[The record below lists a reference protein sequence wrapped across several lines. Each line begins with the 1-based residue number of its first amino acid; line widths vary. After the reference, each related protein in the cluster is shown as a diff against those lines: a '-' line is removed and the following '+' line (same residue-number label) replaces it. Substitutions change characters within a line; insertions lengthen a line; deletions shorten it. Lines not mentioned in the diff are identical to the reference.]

1 MHPRPEGRERRS
13 HGLCPSRGSGLGG
26 DAPISRS
33 ARGQVHETRRAQRS
47 VGDAILFGRL
57 GRVVVPVVQVGERL
71 LVGHDPV
78 QLARFLPREDSQDQ
92 HVSFGAS
99 VRTVTSEI
107 AKEKQL
113 PATYGVEVGQV
124 KPGSPAE
131 AAGILPGDVITGI
144 GPYTVNGGADQ
155 FRRAVSLRQPGD
167 TMILTI
173 WREGDVIR
181 GSRWPFP
188 SRRRRSRFPPRKRPR
203 PDRLTTAPGPA
214 FDMQ

>member
-1 MHPRPEGRERRS
+1 VSDAVTVFVRAGDPASEATLRYLDQRGAAYTKRDVLS
-13 HGLCPSRGSGLGG
+13 DPS
-26 DAPISRS
+26 AN
-33 ARGQVHETRRAQRS
+33 
-47 VGDAILFGRL
+47 AILFGRL
-57 GRVVVPVVQVGERL
+57 GRVVVPVVQVGDRL

-78 QLARFLPREDSQDQ
+78 QLARFLPREDSPDQ

-107 AKEKQL
+107 AKDKQL

-131 AAGILPGDVITGI
+131 LAGILPGDVITGI

-167 TMILTI
+167 TMLLTI
-173 WREGDVIR
+173 WREGDVIEAAVA
-181 GSRWPFP
+181 FP
-188 SRRRRSRFPPRKRPR
+188 VEVLPAEVPAEEAPP
-203 PDRLTTAPGPA
+203 A
-214 FDMQ
+214 

>member
-1 MHPRPEGRERRS
+1 VSDAVTVFVRPGDPASEATLRYLDQRGVAYNKRDVLS
-13 HGLCPSRGSGLGG
+13 DPS
-26 DAPISRS
+26 A
-33 ARGQVHETRRAQRS
+33 T
-47 VGDAILFGRL
+47 AILFGRL

-78 QLARFLPREDSQDQ
+78 QLARFLPRPDGEEQ

-107 AKEKQL
+107 AQEKQL

-167 TMILTI
+167 TMMLTV
-173 WREGDVIR
+173 WREGDISELAVA
-181 GSRWPFP
+181 FP
-188 SRRRRSRFPPRKRPR
+188 AETPPETASDVPA
-203 PDRLTTAPGPA
+203 DTTAETAAEEVPPA
-214 FDMQ
+214 

>member
-1 MHPRPEGRERRS
+1 MSDAVTVFVRPGDPASEATLRYLDQRGVAYNKRDVLS
-13 HGLCPSRGSGLGG
+13 DPS
-26 DAPISRS
+26 A
-33 ARGQVHETRRAQRS
+33 T
-47 VGDAILFGRL
+47 AILFGRL

-78 QLARFLPREDSQDQ
+78 QLARFLPRPDGEEQ

-107 AKEKQL
+107 AQEKQL

-167 TMILTI
+167 TMMLTV
-173 WREGDVIR
+173 WREGDISELAVA
-181 GSRWPFP
+181 FP
-188 SRRRRSRFPPRKRPR
+188 AETPPETASDVPA
-203 PDRLTTAPGPA
+203 DTTAETAAEEVPPA
-214 FDMQ
+214 

>member
-1 MHPRPEGRERRS
+1 MSDAVTVFVRPGDPASEATLRYLDQRGVKYTKRDVLS
-13 HGLCPSRGSGLGG
+13 DPS
-26 DAPISRS
+26 A
-33 ARGQVHETRRAQRS
+33 T
-47 VGDAILFGRL
+47 AILFGRL

-78 QLARFLPREDSQDQ
+78 QLARFLPREDSEDQ

-107 AKEKQL
+107 AGAKQL
-113 PATYGVEVGQV
+113 PAAYGVEVGQV

-155 FRRAVSLRQPGD
+155 FRRAVALRQPGD
-167 TMILTI
+167 TMMLTL
-173 WREGDVIR
+173 WREGDV
-181 GSRWPFP
+181 SEVAVAFP
-188 SRRRRSRFPPRKRPR
+188 VEAPTETASQAPADETPP
-203 PDRLTTAPGPA
+203 AGAANPA
-214 FDMQ
+214 